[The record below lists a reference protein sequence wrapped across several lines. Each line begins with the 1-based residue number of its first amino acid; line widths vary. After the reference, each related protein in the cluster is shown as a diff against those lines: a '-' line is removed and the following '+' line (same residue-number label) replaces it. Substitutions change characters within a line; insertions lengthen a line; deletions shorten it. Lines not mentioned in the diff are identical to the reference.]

1 MSLGDGDLRM
11 SLSNHQLF
19 EMINASPATGD
30 GWAWMGL
37 SLSYGSVWLVGVLLL
52 VLWRLS
58 AEPGRADLVMVATAA
73 GSALLVSQLW
83 GLLWPQPR
91 PAALHMGVQLSPWP
105 LIGAAM
111 PSDEVAVLLA
121 MGLSAFATRQLELLG
136 FPLLTLGL
144 VVGWSLV
151 YIGEHFPY
159 DVLASL
165 PVAIACSVV
174 SALRAAHLT
183 DGK

>member
-1 MSLGDGDLRM
+1 M

-30 GWAWMGL
+30 GWAWVGL
-37 SLSYGSVWLVGVLLL
+37 SLAYGTVWLVGALLL

-58 AEPGRADLVMVATAA
+58 GASGRKDLVMVATAA
-73 GSALLVSQLW
+73 GTALLLSHLW
-83 GLLWPQPR
+83 GLMWPQPR

-105 LIGAAM
+105 LSGAAM

-121 MGLSAFATRQLELLG
+121 MGLSALAARQLDILG
-136 FPLLTLGL
+136 FPLLTLAL

-151 YIGEHFPY
+151 YTGEHFPC

-165 PVAIACSVV
+165 PVAIGCSMA
-174 SALRAAHLT
+174 SALRAVHLT
-183 DGK
+183 HGK